1 MTNDTP
7 FRVRFLDLSIA
18 DKEERKAYLD
28 AIDVVMQHGR
38 FINGPEIVELESA
51 IAAFCK
57 RKFAVGVGSGTDAIL
72 LALKALGIAAG
83 DHIITSSISWLASA
97 TTIAQTGA
105 IPVFADVNED
115 LNINLDSVRENL
127 NHKTKAILAV
137 DYAGKICQIE
147 ELRTIAEA
155 QGIPLIE
162 DASQAFGAFRN
173 GAPAGA
179 NSDIAVF
186 SLNPMKVL
194 PAMGEA
200 GIILTDD
207 EALTERLKSLRYH
220 GMIDRWRT
228 ATLSPNARMDTIQ
241 AAILLKRLEQV
252 EHVISARTAIAEQYN
267 RGLSS
272 YVTIPQQTN
281 SPETRDAW
289 FVYPIQTTE
298 RDKLIKHLHNLGIEA
313 LLREHIAL
321 PDQPVFA
328 SYNSATTKNARRIA
342 DQLLCLPLY
351 ENLTEDDVNTVLEG
365 VRSFFDGDAS

>member
-28 AIDVVMQHGR
+28 AIDAVMQHGQ

-57 RKFAVGVGSGTDAIL
+57 RKFAVGVGSGTDAIF

-162 DASQAFGAFRN
+162 DASQAFGAV
-173 GAPAGA
+173 
-179 NSDIAVF
+179 DIMV
-186 SLNPMKVL
+186 
-194 PAMGEA
+194 
-200 GIILTDD
+200 
-207 EALTERLKSLRYH
+207 
-220 GMIDRWRT
+220 
-228 ATLSPNARMDTIQ
+228 
-241 AAILLKRLEQV
+241 
-252 EHVISARTAIAEQYN
+252 
-267 RGLSS
+267 
-272 YVTIPQQTN
+272 
-281 SPETRDAW
+281 
-289 FVYPIQTTE
+289 
-298 RDKLIKHLHNLGIEA
+298 
-313 LLREHIAL
+313 
-321 PDQPVFA
+321 
-328 SYNSATTKNARRIA
+328 
-342 DQLLCLPLY
+342 
-351 ENLTEDDVNTVLEG
+351 
-365 VRSFFDGDAS
+365 